1 MVMELLYRR
10 GGLKGE
16 EIGRILDVDY
26 ISVSQ
31 KRRRL
36 RERLSRDRKLKAL
49 MQRIEE
55 KSGMM

>member
-1 MVMELLYRR
+1 MELLYRR

>member
-1 MVMELLYRR
+1 MELPYRR